1 MNLKGSVALITGG
14 AKRVGRAIAL
24 ELVRGG
30 CDVGIHY
37 RRSRAEAEEVVAQIT
52 QMGRRAVSVEGDLG
66 DPASWPR
73 IVLSTVDRLGRLDIL
88 INNASMFLPDP
99 DGWPTSSEVGD
110 TSSSKRSPNHSDSLE
125 DFDPKLWDKMLRINV
140 TAPVAL
146 CHHCRPYLAARGTGK
161 VVNICDIAAERPWA
175 DHLAYCA
182 SKAGLVAAT
191 KALARALA
199 PDIQVNGVAPGIAVF
214 PDAYSEDLR
223 RRLVS
228 RVPLGRPGTPEEVA
242 DLVRFLVESADYITG
257 QIVPIDGG
265 RSLV

>member
-1 MNLKGSVALITGG
+1 MKLLDSVALITGG

-30 CDVGIHY
+30 CDVGVHY
-37 RRSRAEAEEVVAQIT
+37 RRSRTEAEEVVAQIT
-52 QMGRRAVSVEGDLG
+52 QLGRRAVAVDGDLS

-73 IVLSTVDRLGRLDIL
+73 IVQSTVDGLGRLDIL
-88 INNASMFLPDP
+88 INNASMFLPD
-99 DGWPTSSEVGD
+99 GSE
-110 TSSSKRSPNHSDSLE
+110 SLE
-125 DFDPKLWDKMLRINV
+125 EFDPKLWDRMLRTNL

-146 CHHCRPYLAARGTGK
+146 CHHCRSYLVASGMGK

-175 DHLAYCA
+175 NHVAYCA

-214 PDAYSEDLR
+214 PDSYSDELR

-228 RVPLGRPGTPEEVA
+228 RVPLARPGTPEEVA
-242 DLVRFLVESADYITG
+242 VLVRFLVESADYITG
-257 QIVPIDGG
+257 QIIPIDGG